1 MTNQHDFKIDIAS
14 NLSLHNSTCVRLVP
28 GADARFAHAIQ
39 SKLSIVSASF
49 IFRANQFDRGVVTHS
64 LSDFNFHDHRP
75 IVKTDQHL
83 LWVLKLTI
91 NLKF

>member
-49 IFRANQFDRGVVTHS
+49 I
-64 LSDFNFHDHRP
+64 NFHDHRP